1 MAKEAEA
8 GREDSVRSSVRETT
22 ARAKERVKEK
32 GEDLEEAAGQKAQ
45 ELKEKA
51 VRRTDELTSRMG
63 GRIETL
69 ARALRRAGEDMR
81 NEGEPRFAD
90 MTDRAAGRVE
100 RFGSYLENE
109 DPRAMMSEIERS
121 AREHPAYFVAGTFA
135 VGLLIG
141 RFLRSGEPEARRTNG
156 RMETYSSDYDV
167 DWSDTYLEDV
177 GDTAFGEAR

>member
-1 MAKEAEA
+1 MKE
-8 GREDSVRSSVRETT
+8 S
-22 ARAKERVKEK
+22 
-32 GEDLEEAAGQKAQ
+32 AGQKAE

-81 NEGEPRFAD
+81 NDGESRFAE
-90 MTDRAAGRVE
+90 MSDRAASRVE
-100 RFGSYLENE
+100 RFGSYLENK
-109 DPRAMMSEIERS
+109 DPHAMMSDIERS

-141 RFLRSGEPEARRTNG
+141 RFLRAGDPETDEHSDG
-156 RMETYSSDYDV
+156 RLETYSSDRGV
-167 DWSDTYLEDV
+167 DWSSDMHIESQNP
-177 GDTAFGEAR
+177 AFGEAR